1 MTERLYYTDSYTTKF
16 KAKVVDIKNVNG
28 KIALL
33 LDKTYFYPTS
43 GGQEHDTGYINTAK
57 VVDVLLSEDEEV
69 LHIIEGEISTGEV
82 ECTIDW
88 ERRFSNMQQH
98 TGQHILSRAF
108 EILFSCETVS
118 SRLGDDIGTID
129 LDAVDLNYDKIHEV
143 EELSNK
149 IVWENRE
156 VKIHL
161 INASEVSKFPL
172 RKPPKVSGTI
182 RIIEVKDFD
191 FSPCGGTHVSRTG
204 EIGLIKIRRWE
215 RVKGGLTRVEFVCG
229 IRALRDFQ
237 NKNKISNE
245 LVSILSVPEVE
256 LPAQVNKILDLQ
268 KEKQKLI
275 NSLTERI
282 IDFEAEKL
290 LQSSEK
296 INGINF
302 VIAKFENRSVN
313 ELKIFAR
320 KFLNLPNTVS
330 ILGSKTDGANVIMT
344 RSPEVEIDLREI
356 LKEVLSV
363 TEGRGGGKAD
373 FVQCGGSAEN
383 FEKMFDI
390 SVEKL
395 KTKIS

>member
-1 MTERLYYTDSYTTKF
+1 MTERLYYSDSYTTKF
-16 KAKVVDIKNVNG
+16 EAQIIDVKNING
-28 KIALL
+28 KTAVI

-57 VVDVLLSEDEEV
+57 VIDVILSEDGEIF
-69 LHIIEGEISTGEV
+69 HIIEGDVSPGKV
-82 ECTIDW
+82 ECVIDW

-108 EILFSCETVS
+108 EVLLDCETVS

-129 LDAVDLNYDKIHEV
+129 FDGGNLNYDKIHEV
-143 EELSNK
+143 EELANK
-149 IVWENRE
+149 IVWENRD
-156 VKIHL
+156 VKIHFAD
-161 INASEVSKFPL
+161 ASEISKYPL
-172 RKPPKVSGTI
+172 RKPPKVSGTV
-182 RIIEVKDFD
+182 RIIEVKEFD

-237 NKNKISNE
+237 SKNKISNE
-245 LVSILSVPEVE
+245 LISILSVPETE
-256 LPAQVNKILDLQ
+256 LPNQISKILEMQ

-275 NSLTERI
+275 NSLTEKI
-282 IDFEAEKL
+282 IEFEAEKL
-290 LQSSEK
+290 IQSSEK

-302 VIAKFENRSVN
+302 IIAKFENRPVD

-320 KFLNLPNTVS
+320 KFLNTPNTVS
-330 ILGSKTDGANVIMT
+330 VLGSKTDGANVIMT
-344 RSPEVEIDLREI
+344 RSPEIEVDLREI
-356 LKEVLSV
+356 LKEVLSII
-363 TEGRGGGKAD
+363 EGRGGGKAD

-390 SVEKL
+390 TVEKL
-395 KTKIS
+395 KTKLS